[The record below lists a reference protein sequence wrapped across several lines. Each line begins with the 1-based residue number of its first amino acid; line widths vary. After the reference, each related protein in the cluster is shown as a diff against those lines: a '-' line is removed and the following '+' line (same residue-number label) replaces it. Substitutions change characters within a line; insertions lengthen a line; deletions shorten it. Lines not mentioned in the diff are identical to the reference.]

1 MTTTVR
7 TITTATTLDHVTVWR
22 HLAIPGRRPI
32 DIRERASADGTV
44 TYRFTGPR
52 AAGALTITPTYA
64 DDLEAIPTRI
74 RLRLGIH
81 GPATDYR
88 SETHD
93 ELPTIN
99 TVTLHGEIPALDPG
113 EYLTRTRPG
122 LHFART
128 GRREVSDRT
137 NDYFCQI
144 LTAIIGSY
152 VARPQTEYERRT
164 TAIRHAAAR
173 LHNLNHRHIQPALN
187 ALNQMRDQLAALDDA
202 ATHLRRLAEENA

>member
-1 MTTTVR
+1 MTTALR

-22 HLAIPGRRPI
+22 QLPIPGRRPI

-52 AAGALTITPTYA
+52 AAGAITITPTYA
-64 DDLEAIPTRI
+64 NDLEAIPTRI

-88 SETHD
+88 SETRD

-128 GRREVSDRT
+128 GRREASDRT
-137 NDYFCQI
+137 NEYFCQI
-144 LTAIIGSY
+144 LTAIISSY
-152 VARPQTEYERRT
+152 VARPQTEHERRA
-164 TAIRHAAAR
+164 TAIQHAAAR
-173 LHNLNHRHIQPALN
+173 LNNLNHRHIQPARN
-187 ALNQMRDQLAALDDA
+187 ALDDA
-202 ATHLRRLAEENA
+202 ATHLRHLAAENA

>member
-1 MTTTVR
+1 MTTTLR

-22 HLAIPGRRPI
+22 QLAIPGRRPI
-32 DIRERASADGTV
+32 DIRERASAGSTV

-52 AAGALTITPTYA
+52 AAGALTITPAYA
-64 DDLEAIPTRI
+64 NDLEAIPTRI

-81 GPATDYR
+81 GPTTDYR
-88 SETHD
+88 SETRN

-128 GRREVSDRT
+128 GQREVSART

-152 VARPQTEYERRT
+152 LARPQTKHEQHA

-173 LHNLNHRHIQPALN
+173 LHNLNHRHIQPARTTLD
-187 ALNQMRDQLAALDDA
+187 QMLDQLAALDAA
-202 ATHLRRLAEENA
+202 ATHLRHLADENV